1 MKPSSRIVSRNFTRI
16 GTAALA
22 FALVGAT
29 VPARALPA
37 YTTEPSS
44 WTNPNLEGQPAI
56 VGLRVSEHRRF
67 DRVVID
73 VDGRRPSYRV
83 RYVARLTYDGSGEPV
98 PLKGRKKLVVRLE
111 PARAHGPK
119 GGNLYGGPRL
129 QQYDFPML
137 RGVAFLGD
145 FEGVVSFGLTARARS
160 GYRVF
165 TLTDPSRLVIDLKH

>member
-1 MKPSSRIVSRNFTRI
+1 MNTSFRI
-16 GTAALA
+16 AAAGAVL
-22 FALVGAT
+22 ALVGSGT
-29 VPARALPA
+29 PADALPS
-37 YTTEPSS
+37 YTTAPSS
-44 WTNPNLEGQPAI
+44 WSNPNLEGQPAI
-56 VGLRVSEHRRF
+56 VDLRVSEHRRF

-73 VDGRRPSYRV
+73 VDGRRPSYQV
-83 RYVARLTYDGSGEPV
+83 RYVSQLTYDGSGEPV
-98 PLKGRKKLVVRLE
+98 PLKGRKKLVIRLE

-119 GGNLYGGPRL
+119 GGNLYDGPRL

-145 FEGVVSFGLTARARS
+145 FEGVVSFGLTARARN